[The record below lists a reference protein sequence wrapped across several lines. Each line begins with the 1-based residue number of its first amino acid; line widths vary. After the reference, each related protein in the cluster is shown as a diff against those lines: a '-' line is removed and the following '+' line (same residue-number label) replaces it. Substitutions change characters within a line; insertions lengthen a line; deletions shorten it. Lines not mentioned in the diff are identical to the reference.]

1 MDSSELTKSRRDRV
15 LANSYTSQG
24 IASRHLVPNITS
36 STLLSFKYGAKLV
49 EFNKKTVLPN
59 CGGTNGVGCT
69 QDLII
74 QSDGEV
80 TLLPPDCPDEE
91 VLSINYVS
99 SNETNPF
106 TGNVIFFEPSG
117 GFSCLEFLPF
127 TFNVIFGPGTPTNGT
142 FSITAEAFS
151 GDPPLPPPPYI
162 SPVTVDPVTG
172 LLTVPGNSTD
182 PANATWTITYTTA
195 CGQTQW
201 SQGLGF
207 C

>member
-1 MDSSELTKSRRDRV
+1 MDSSELTKNRRDRV

-36 STLLSFKYGAKLV
+36 STLLSFKIGGKVV

-59 CGGTNGVGCT
+59 CGGTNGAGCN
-69 QDLII
+69 QDLIV

-80 TLLPPDCPDEE
+80 TLLPPDCPE

-106 TGNVIFFEPSG
+106 TGNVILFQPSG
-117 GFSCLEFLPF
+117 GLSCLQFLPF
-127 TFNVIFGPGTPTNGT
+127 TFDVIFGPGTPTNGT
-142 FSITAEAFS
+142 FSITADVAP
-151 GDPPLPPPPYI
+151 DPLFPPNLV
-162 SPVTVDPVTG
+162 SVDPLTG
-172 LLTVPGNSTD
+172 VLTLPGPSTN
-182 PANATWTITYTTA
+182 PSQALWIITYTTA

-201 SQGLGF
+201 SQNITP

>member
-15 LANSYTSQG
+15 IANSFTSNG
-24 IASRHLVPNITS
+24 ISSRHLVPNITS
-36 STLLSFKYGAKLV
+36 SNLLSFKYGSKLV

-59 CGGTNGVGCT
+59 CGGSCN
-69 QDLII
+69 QDLLE
-74 QSDGEV
+74 DG
-80 TLLPPDCPDEE
+80 TLLPPDCPSI
-91 VLSINYVS
+91 LSINYVS
-99 SNETNPF
+99 SNTPGIPDF
-106 TGNVIFFEPSG
+106 QPSG
-117 GFSCLEFLPF
+117 EFSCIGFPTY
-127 TFNVIFGPGTPTNGT
+127 TFSVIFGEGTPTNGT

-162 SPVTVDPVTG
+162 NPVTVDPVTG
-172 LLTVPGNSTD
+172 LLTVPGSLTD